1 MKNFIT
7 QRPVWFAIAI
17 TVADFLIGLVA
28 FIVGSVIGLPED
40 VLEMVALALIT
51 ALPLALIW
59 YMGWWEDAGFVKT
72 TQNAPAAAF
81 PLIVALF
88 TLAWF
93 GTIALENT
101 MVVRVLVAFF
111 LTALGEEAL
120 SRGLL
125 IRALLPRGKWEAV
138 LILAIYLMVRT
149 PVAATI
155 DGQPVG

>member
-1 MKNFIT
+1 
-7 QRPVWFAIAI
+7 
-17 TVADFLIGLVA
+17 
-28 FIVGSVIGLPED
+28 
-40 VLEMVALALIT
+40 
-51 ALPLALIW
+51 
-59 YMGWWEDAGFVKT
+59 MGWWEDAGFVKT

-81 PLIVALF
+81 PLIVGLF

-93 GTIALENT
+93 GTVALENM

-155 DGQPVG
+155 AGQPVG

>member
-1 MKNFIT
+1 
-7 QRPVWFAIAI
+7 
-17 TVADFLIGLVA
+17 
-28 FIVGSVIGLPED
+28 
-40 VLEMVALALIT
+40 
-51 ALPLALIW
+51 
-59 YMGWWEDAGFVKT
+59 
-72 TQNAPAAAF
+72 
-81 PLIVALF
+81 
-88 TLAWF
+88 
-93 GTIALENT
+93 
-101 MVVRVLVAFF
+101 VAFF